1 MSYHAYILLKYAT
14 KQLRFSYSYQ
24 YVERSIRNNKLESL
38 EAHRAGESS
47 KVVRPV
53 GAPTPA
59 RKHRTAFTLEDDKI
73 LWDWMQSYE
82 ENGYATGGNIP
93 YQSLAEKV
101 WVKQTLLL
109 V

>member
-1 MSYHAYILLKYAT
+1 MHTFFKYAT
-14 KQLRFSYSYQ
+14 KQLGFSYSYQ

-47 KVVRPV
+47 KVARPV
-53 GAPTPA
+53 GAHTST
-59 RKHRTAFTLEDDKI
+59 RKHRTAFSLEDDKI
-73 LWDWMQSYE
+73 LWDWMQNYE
-82 ENGYATGGNIP
+82 ENGSAIGGNLP

-101 WVKQTLLL
+101 WAKHTLLL

>member
-1 MSYHAYILLKYAT
+1 
-14 KQLRFSYSYQ
+14 
-24 YVERSIRNNKLESL
+24 
-38 EAHRAGESS
+38 
-47 KVVRPV
+47 
-53 GAPTPA
+53 
-59 RKHRTAFTLEDDKI
+59 
-73 LWDWMQSYE
+73 MQSYE